1 MHTGISPHFG
11 KTALLT
17 FEAHLFTKPKTRL
30 LVLITN
36 KSKLVDTGNRY
47 HLPDLGNV
55 VVKDLREYGVEQ
67 AGTFK
72 GGVEAYKGMLNKIR
86 SGSIISEQDSLRL
99 VTKNEE
105 IKKRIQ
111 KQIDSLLEKYYEQK
125 SRADEIH
132 GSKDISKGLV
142 PIKQAEINQL
152 KNQMDEIETT
162 RTGSVQKNKFNT
174 FSWGT
179 YIFLFF
185 LLIALSFYL
194 LYFYMSV
201 ADFALNGVDPM
212 TLFQEGR
219 LNIHLL
225 PNLKRLVYLV
235 INYPPLIVFP
245 TIFFALGTSIHLF
258 SEKGPGY
265 KNVVKGLLALVFIGD
280 LLLAF
285 QVHSAVNEILIK
297 ANREEFKSLVVP
309 VYSDSRFYLV
319 LFLGFGVFAIWSAVY
334 YLLQMEWTKRNQIKL
349 RYKRITR
356 LQNEI
361 LHLEEKRMLYE
372 TQINHIAKRIENL
385 SKEKDRMVLPVDT
398 IEKNINYFRDGWNG
412 YLSTLYGRE
421 KGEEQIKIINETT
434 EAYIKDLKEF
444 QDSYFN

>member
-1 MHTGISPHFG
+1 
-11 KTALLT
+11 
-17 FEAHLFTKPKTRL
+17 
-30 LVLITN
+30 VLITN

-179 YIFLFF
+179 YVFLFF
-185 LLIALSFYL
+185 LLITLSFYL

-280 LLLAF
+280 VLLAF

-421 KGEEQIKIINETT
+421 KGEEQIKIINDTT